1 MRIYTEDS
9 LEPLRARKFL
19 AEWKADGF
27 ISQEQYEH
35 LEQQTSS
42 ELRTTNIFL
51 RAVLFVFTAL
61 CAVAASGL
69 LFEVFLSRPS
79 AGTQGIF
86 FLLFAAGCYAGAEA
100 AVSQYSLYRHGI
112 EEALA
117 LCSVGFLYLG
127 LSFIVAP
134 DWSGSHAVYCV
145 VTAVCSVFS
154 LWIWHRFGLWYTFF
168 AAMAFAACVPHYWTP
183 SHSVQH
189 VLIAGIYAAGLLVVG
204 RVRARHRF
212 DFLDGT
218 YSVAEALLWLGI
230 YLAINLKISALALP
244 MYWLSPDL
252 HAGAEFW
259 NGFYWTT
266 WVLTW
271 CLPMLV
277 LARGIGLKDRFVM
290 GVGAV
295 VAVLTLVSNK
305 PYLGWE
311 RHTWDP
317 MLLGVFLTGIA
328 LYVRRWLSQGAGGVR
343 EGFTAARLS
352 GRDKRWLDAGSSA
365 LSFVMPQSLTPG
377 PQPSGTDVRMGG
389 GASGGGGT
397 SRDF

>member
-1 MRIYTEDS
+1 MITYKEDD
-9 LEPLRARKFL
+9 LETLRARRLL

-35 LEQQTSS
+35 LEQQTPS

-61 CAVAASGL
+61 CAVAAAGL

-127 LSFIVAP
+127 LSFLVAP
-134 DWSGSHAVYCV
+134 DWSSSHAAYCV
-145 VTAVCSVFS
+145 IPAACAVFS
-154 LWIWHRFGLWYTFF
+154 LWIWHRFGLRYTFL

-204 RVRARHRF
+204 RVRAGHRF
-212 DFLDGT
+212 DCAGRA
-218 YSVAEALLWLGI
+218 YSVAEALLWFGI
-230 YLAINLKISALALP
+230 YLAINLKISASALP

-252 HAGAEFW
+252 HAGAEFGS
-259 NGFYWTT
+259 GFYWTT
-266 WVLTW
+266 WVLIW
-271 CLPMLV
+271 CLPLLV

-317 MLLGVFLTGIA
+317 MLLGAFLTGVA

-352 GRDKRWLDAGSSA
+352 VRDKRWLDAGSSA
-365 LSFVMPQSLTPG
+365 LGFVLPQSLTPSV
-377 PQPSGTDVRMGG
+377 PASGSEVRMGG
-389 GASGGGGT
+389 GASGGGGA